1 MITWRIGKYIGSC
14 LVGLLLSSC
23 SLDETPLDQIPEEEA
38 YTDADALF
46 RNCVATLYNYV
57 GGNSDGQGLQG
68 TCRGV
73 YDLQTLGGDELLI
86 PLRGADWYDGGI
98 WIAMY
103 MHSWTPGHDLVKNSW
118 LYLYKVIALC
128 NRSIEQLESHGHLLT
143 NDQLR
148 AYTAEVR
155 ALRAIYYW
163 YLIDLFGNVPLVT
176 SAEVSMNEVN
186 QSKRSEVFNFIVR
199 ELQESIPSLSEE
211 NSVHEGDYYG
221 RVTQP
226 VACFVMA
233 KLMLNA
239 EVYTDDVWTD
249 GVRPDGR
256 ELQFTFEG
264 TTMNAWEACTY
275 FCDMLSDWGYELTEW
290 YQDNFLIHNE
300 DSRENIWT
308 IPMDKNLYSNQQQT
322 LIRSMHYRQAA
333 AYGYNGE
340 NGTCATKKAL
350 EVYGF
355 DTDNLDSRFIHNFYY
370 GKVYDL
376 DDNPVLDR
384 TGQPFA
390 YNPKEVEMDLS
401 GSPYVETAG
410 ARLKKYE
417 VDKNALKDGMLIDN
431 DIVLFR
437 YADVMLMRA
446 EAKLRNGED
455 GQADFDDVRERTG
468 EDTRPLTLE
477 SLLDERLL
485 ELCFEGWRRQ
495 DLIRFGQ
502 YESLFQGNEWYDKV
516 AESDG
521 HTTVYPIPGDV
532 MALNVNLRQNPG
544 Y

>member
-1 MITWRIGKYIGSC
+1 
-14 LVGLLLSSC
+14 
-23 SLDETPLDQIPEEEA
+23 
-38 YTDADALF
+38 
-46 RNCVATLYNYV
+46 
-57 GGNSDGQGLQG
+57 
-68 TCRGV
+68 
-73 YDLQTLGGDELLI
+73 
-86 PLRGADWYDGGI
+86 
-98 WIAMY
+98 
-103 MHSWTPGHDLVKNSW
+103 
-118 LYLYKVIALC
+118 
-128 NRSIEQLESHGHLLT
+128 
-143 NDQLR
+143 LR

-437 YADVMLMRA
+437 YADVVLMRA

-455 GQADFDDVRERTG
+455 GQADFDDVRERTE